1 MAVAKR
7 PARAGRASRA
17 EQVASALEEEILAA
31 RLPVGAH
38 LGRRADFMA
47 RFGVSPT
54 IMNETL
60 RILRSRGL
68 VQVRPGTGGGIS
80 VASVPPQVRLGAI
93 DLWFCDSGTHPLE
106 LFEARV
112 HLEAR
117 LTEVAFDRATA
128 EDIAVMRGCLEEMTA
143 ARDARAFLD
152 AVMSLHRA
160 LVRAA
165 RVPVLDGMHEAIVAL
180 LRGTLSRA
188 VFIDGH
194 EEMLRHSLDVHE
206 GIVAA
211 ISAQDRTAFAK
222 IIRLH
227 NQDLIRADDPHRSPA
242 VPLPDIPS
250 PTKFAHFPPH
260 KRLNCRG

>member
-1 MAVAKR
+1 MAKR
-7 PARAGRASRA
+7 PARAGRGSRA

-47 RFGVSPT
+47 RFGISPT

-93 DLWFCDSGTHPLE
+93 DLWFHHSGTHPLE

-112 HLEAR
+112 HLEAH

-128 EDIAVMRGCLEEMTA
+128 EDVAILRGRLALMA
-143 ARDARAFLD
+143 AASNARAFLD

-165 RVPVLDGMHEAIVAL
+165 RVPVLDGMHEAVVAL

-211 ISAQDRTAFAK
+211 ISAQDRTAFTK
-222 IIRLH
+222 IMRLH
-227 NQDLIRADDPHRSPA
+227 NEDLIRADDPRRSPA
-242 VPLPDIPS
+242 SRSPDLVSRDLVPE
-250 PTKFAHFPPH
+250 
-260 KRLNCRG
+260 N